1 MIEWSLLKTQLK
13 LVDVRKIT
21 LAGVLEIHVEPEH
34 VKVYTV
40 YRNDKIN
47 HTANPIKL
55 HYGMNAREHN
65 VEPMEKT
72 EWNAKQVEISF
83 VNTIQ

>member
-1 MIEWSLLKTQLK
+1 M
-13 LVDVRKIT
+13 
-21 LAGVLEIHVEPEH
+21 EIHVEPEH

-83 VNTIQ
+83 CEYNSVIGMEADIIYRVIKVR

>member
-1 MIEWSLLKTQLK
+1 MCE
-13 LVDVRKIT
+13 KIT

-47 HTANPIKL
+47 HTANPIKP
-55 HYGMNAREHN
+55 HYGMN

>member
-1 MIEWSLLKTQLK
+1 MCE
-13 LVDVRKIT
+13 KIT

-47 HTANPIKL
+47 HTRVLLNSNINFDRC
-55 HYGMNAREHN
+55 MVWE
-65 VEPMEKT
+65 
-72 EWNAKQVEISF
+72 
-83 VNTIQ
+83 

>member
-1 MIEWSLLKTQLK
+1 MRKNHIGGSIGNPCRTGTCESIYSLS
-13 LVDVRKIT
+13 D
-21 LAGVLEIHVEPEH
+21 
-34 VKVYTV
+34 
-40 YRNDKIN
+40 DKIN

>member
-1 MIEWSLLKTQLK
+1 M
-13 LVDVRKIT
+13 
-21 LAGVLEIHVEPEH
+21 EIHVEPEH

-72 EWNAKQVEISF
+72 EWNAKQ
-83 VNTIQ
+83 NK

>member
-1 MIEWSLLKTQLK
+1 M
-13 LVDVRKIT
+13 
-21 LAGVLEIHVEPEH
+21 EIHVEPEH

-83 VNTIQ
+83 VNTINWEDNENVLEKIKEKGNGKA

>member
-1 MIEWSLLKTQLK
+1 MCE
-13 LVDVRKIT
+13 KIT
-21 LAGVLEIHVEPEH
+21 LAGVLENHVEPEH

-55 HYGMNAREHN
+55 HYGMNAREHIN
-65 VEPMEKT
+65 E
-72 EWNAKQVEISF
+72 F
-83 VNTIQ
+83 

>member
-1 MIEWSLLKTQLK
+1 MCE
-13 LVDVRKIT
+13 KIT

-83 VNTIQ
+83 VNTIQWSGWILILSTGL